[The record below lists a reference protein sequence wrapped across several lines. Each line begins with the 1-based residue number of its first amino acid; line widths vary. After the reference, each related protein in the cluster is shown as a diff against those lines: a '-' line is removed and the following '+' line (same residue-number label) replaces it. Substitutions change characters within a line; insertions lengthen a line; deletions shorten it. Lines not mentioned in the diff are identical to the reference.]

1 MATGPEPTV
10 TRERP
15 GRATLAAAPQPAA
28 PSDGP
33 PPTARAGAAGRRAA
47 HVEDTRRAL
56 LEAARQLFSER
67 GYQATSTEEIVQRA
81 GLTRG
86 ALYHHFKD
94 KADLFEAVFA
104 EVDGEVNR
112 TLVRRTGP
120 SAGRDPWDLYQQNN
134 EIYLDAASGNV
145 AYRRICLIDGPAVFG
160 WSRWSDRQH
169 AEGSVQK
176 IAEYVRQAVDAGS
189 LADQPVA
196 PLAQLLAAL
205 GNQAVM
211 YIATAEDPVA
221 ARREMGECVQRFLE
235 GLRVGAGSPPEGA
248 RRVEATRARK
258 RKGA

>member
-1 MATGPEPTV
+1 MATGREPTA

-15 GRATLAAAPQPAA
+15 GRATGAAAPQPAA
-28 PSDGP
+28 TTDGP
-33 PPTARAGAAGRRAA
+33 PPPVAAGGPGRRAA

-94 KADLFEAVFA
+94 KADLFEAVFS
-104 EVDGEVNR
+104 EVDDEVNR

-120 SAGRDPWDLYQQNN
+120 SAGRDPWELYQKNN

-160 WSRWSDRQH
+160 WGRWSDRQH
-169 AEGSVQK
+169 AEGSVRK
-176 IAEYVRQAVDAGS
+176 IAEYVREAIDAGS
-189 LADQPVA
+189 IADQPVA
-196 PLAQLLAAL
+196 PLSQLLAAL
-205 GNQAVM
+205 GHQAVM

-221 ARREMGECVQRFLE
+221 ARRQMGECVQRCLE
-235 GLRVGAGSPPEGA
+235 GLRVGDGSPAGGT
-248 RRVEATRARK
+248 TRAGK